1 MWADLATALA
11 DPTVIL
17 YGSTSGWAA
26 WLAAQIAR
34 DELVVLVAPDEQ
46 LARRLEDDVRF
57 WFGLD
62 RSSTMAGS
70 TASGAVGVASGEP
83 AVPTPEEL
91 DPITPLPAIDVSPYA
106 DLAPDRTSIVERLAT
121 LYRLATPA
129 LRPRIVVT
137 SAEALM
143 RKTMAP
149 AELASRG
156 TTIRKGDTID
166 RDAVTAL
173 LVAGGWTRTPLVDE
187 AGTFAVRGEVIDIY
201 APLAK
206 YPVRIELFG
215 DEVETIRTFDPESQ
229 RTLRAI
235 DRIELHP
242 VRETINTGTRDTK
255 ARIREHADEIAYP
268 SKATRKLVEQL
279 AANEVFVGI
288 EGLTPAFH
296 DEMVAPAEF
305 VPADARWII
314 VDPDACRRA
323 IADVWTD
330 AEARHGDRA
339 SHAGDKERTLTYPPS
354 AHFVDADEALG
365 LASTTDAGGSA
376 STPHARD
383 SASATDARDSASATD
398 ARGSAR
404 ATDARGT
411 ARARSRRT
419 ISLPSLE
426 LVDAPGTRV
435 RVAIDDLRVLKQQLD
450 HARTFGD
457 VEHVAPLVI
466 AINAW
471 KRDGLRVVIACDSPS
486 RLERLQGVLAAR
498 HVLDGIELVSGTP
511 IGSFASQRDRI
522 ALVTTQDIFG
532 QRTHHARSQRKKAK
546 DALLGSVGDFSQ
558 LAAGD
563 YLVHQKHGVGKYL
576 GLEKLAVG
584 TVSILQTSAIGA
596 TAPPL
601 TQIDALKLEYDGGT
615 LYLPVYRLGEVQR
628 YVGAEGHAPR
638 LDKLGG
644 VTWEAT
650 TSKVKRHIRALAEEL
665 LQLYA
670 QRASLPGHRFPPADD
685 SYRELEATFPFD
697 ETPDQLAAIEAVLG
711 DMEAPRAMDRLV
723 CGDVGYGKTEVA
735 LRAIFR
741 AVQGGKQACVLAP
754 TTVLVEQHYR
764 TMVERFGPFGVN
776 LGKLSRFQTKA
787 EQIATV
793 NKLSEGKLDVVV
805 GTHRAL
811 SADVRFKDLGL
822 LVIDEEQRFGVAHK
836 EKIKKTKTQVD
847 VLTLTAT
854 PIPRTLHLAM
864 ANLRD
869 LSIIA
874 TPPADRRAVR
884 TFVSRV
890 EDATI
895 KEAIERELGRGGQ
908 VFFITPTIGTMGV
921 GKAPDHRLPN
931 DDRPQRKTTPRDDDR
946 TIQEWADYVQGL
958 VPSARIGIGHGSL
971 TADQLEKVMVQF
983 VSGELDVL
991 VATTIVE
998 SGLDIPRANTM
1009 FVARADAFGLAQLY
1023 QLRGRIGRSKD
1034 RAYCYLLVPEPEH
1047 ITDEARRRLETLQRF
1062 TELGAGF
1069 QIASQDLEIRGG
1081 GELLGAKQSG
1091 SIAAVG
1097 FDQYVKMLDAAVAE
1111 VGGKPIHSEIDP
1123 ELQIETPGFI
1133 PDDYVPDPGQRLEL
1147 YKKLSAVDSDDEL
1160 RDVMA
1165 EIADRYG
1172 PVPGDV
1178 VLLGELMGVKA
1189 IARKAGVLA
1198 LEISSTR
1205 VAVAVMPDTD
1215 LVKQLSWAGWKRLPD
1230 HRWSITP
1237 PAPGGP
1243 AGARRALLD
1252 ALARAT

>member
-1 MWADLATALA
+1 MWPELAAALA
-11 DPTVIL
+11 DPTVVL

-26 WLAAQIAR
+26 WLAAQIAQR
-34 DELVVLVAPDEQ
+34 EVVVLVAPDEQ
-46 LARRLEDDVRF
+46 FARRLEDDVRF
-57 WFGLD
+57 WFALE
-62 RSSTMAGS
+62 AG
-70 TASGAVGVASGEP
+70 ASD
-83 AVPTPEEL
+83 EL
-91 DPITPLPAIDVSPYA
+91 DPITSLPAIDVSPYA
-106 DLAPDRTSIVERLAT
+106 DLAPDRACIVERLAT
-121 LYRLATPA
+121 LYRLASPA

-143 RKTMAP
+143 RRTLAP

-156 TTIRKGDTID
+156 MTITKGDTID

-173 LVAGGWTRTPLVDE
+173 LVAGGWARTPLVDE

-201 APLAK
+201 APLAR

-255 ARIREHADEIAYP
+255 SRIREHADEIAFP
-268 SKATRKLVEQL
+268 SKATRRIVEQL
-279 AANEVFVGI
+279 AAGEVFVGI

-296 DEMVAPAEF
+296 DEMVSPAAY
-305 VPADARWII
+305 VPADARWIV

-323 IADVWTD
+323 IADAWVD
-330 AEARHGDRA
+330 AEARHTERA
-339 SHAGDKERTLTYPPS
+339 SHSGDKDRALTYPPA
-354 AHFVDADEALG
+354 AHFVDANEVLG
-365 LASTTDAGGSA
+365 LAGTSPADDA
-376 STPHARD
+376 R
-383 SASATDARDSASATD
+383 ASAVR
-398 ARGSAR
+398 
-404 ATDARGT
+404 
-411 ARARSRRT
+411 RRT
-419 ISLPSLE
+419 VLLPTLE
-426 LVDAPGTRV
+426 LVDTPGTKLRI
-435 RVAIDDLRVLKQQLD
+435 AIDDLRVLKQQLD

-457 VEHVAPLVI
+457 VEHAAPLVI
-466 AINAW
+466 AITAW

-486 RLERLQGVLAAR
+486 RLERLQGVLAQR
-498 HVLDGIELVSGTP
+498 NVLGSVELVTGTP
-511 IGSFASQRDRI
+511 IGSFASQRDGI

-546 DALLGSVGDFSQ
+546 DALLGGVGDFSQ
-558 LAAGD
+558 LSPGD

-596 TAPPL
+596 SAPPL
-601 TQIDALKLEYDGGT
+601 TQVDALKLEYDGGT
-615 LYLPVYRLGEVQR
+615 LYLPLYRLGEVQR

-697 ETPDQLAAIEAVLG
+697 ETPDQLAAIDAVLG
-711 DMEAPRAMDRLV
+711 DMESPRAMDRLV

-754 TTVLVEQHYR
+754 TTVLVEQHHR
-764 TMVERFGPFGVN
+764 TMVERFKSFGVN
-776 LGKLSRFQTKA
+776 IGKLSRFQTKA
-787 EQIATV
+787 EQIETV
-793 NKLSEGKLDVVV
+793 RKLGEGKLDVVV

-811 SADVRFKDLGL
+811 SPDVRFKDLGL

-890 EDATI
+890 EEATI
-895 KEAIERELGRGGQ
+895 KEAIERELSRGGQ
-908 VFFITPTIGTMGV
+908 VFFITPTIGTMGT

-931 DDRPQRKTTPRDDDR
+931 DDRPQKKTAPRDDNR
-946 TIQEWADYVQGL
+946 TIEEWAEYVQKL
-958 VPSARIGIGHGSL
+958 VPSARIGVGHGAL
-971 TADQLEKVMVQF
+971 TAEQLEKVMVQF
-983 VSGELDVL
+983 VSGEIDLL

-1023 QLRGRIGRSKD
+1023 QLRGRIGRSKE

-1189 IARKAGVLA
+1189 IARKAGIVA

-1205 VAVAVMPDTD
+1205 VAVAVPLDSD

-1230 HRWSITP
+1230 HRWAIQP